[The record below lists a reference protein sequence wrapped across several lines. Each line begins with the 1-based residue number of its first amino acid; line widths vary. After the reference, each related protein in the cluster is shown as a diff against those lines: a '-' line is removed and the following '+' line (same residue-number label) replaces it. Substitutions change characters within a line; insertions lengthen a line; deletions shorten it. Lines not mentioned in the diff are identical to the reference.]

1 MRSSVNK
8 LVKEKYNTFEKT
20 KTSYEYAQK
29 SGNWLCVCLDF
40 LRQDCRVHKLVKTI
54 DEIMENNQTNN
65 GEETF
70 ACEVMLFD
78 HIYMFKK
85 TDDL

>member
-29 SGNWLCVCLDF
+29 NGNWLCVCLDF
-40 LRQDCRVHKLVKTI
+40 LRQDC
-54 DEIMENNQTNN
+54 
-65 GEETF
+65 
-70 ACEVMLFD
+70 
-78 HIYMFKK
+78 
-85 TDDL
+85 